1 MAELRWGQRACLPA
15 ILGVYLLLGVLFAVY
30 TPRWQAPD
38 EPAHYNYV
46 RYMAEQHRF
55 PLLKP
60 GDFPAAY
67 LEEIK
72 EAKFPPE
79 MSIAPIRYEF
89 HQPPLY
95 YLLLVPLYQVF
106 DGALVPLRLAS
117 VLLGGLVLVV
127 VYWSVE
133 ALVPR
138 RPSLALGTTAV
149 AAFLPMHVALN
160 AAVNNDVLA
169 ELLLALALLL
179 VIRYLKAGPGL
190 VGHRIR
196 LLVLLGVTTGLG
208 LVTKSSLYIL
218 LPFVLLAVAVR
229 HLWLDRQ
236 AAVAPAGAMAPHAA
250 HPRLLGASAAYLLP
264 AVGLALPWWVRNV
277 ALYGGLDIL
286 GLARHEQVVVGQL
299 RSAEFVAE
307 FGLGRLL
314 HDLVVTT
321 FQSFWGQF
329 GWMGVLLDQR
339 LYQALAVLSVLAAA
353 GLVLWLARRTLRAER
368 FRGPATAEAVATN
381 QDLGT
386 VRRVRF
392 SGQPVDE
399 EHFSGSSTAEAV
411 TTNEDPASAGGNHFG
426 SLSLDPW
433 QVAAVGL
440 LVLWGLLTVAS
451 YLWYNMTF
459 LQHQGRYLF
468 RALIPIGLALA
479 LGWREALRRESAL
492 PLAALFLLSGLA
504 LRGLGWVGNWPLLMW
519 VAMVALLAVR
529 RVLPRRVDPLVQA
542 APYVGLVALALA
554 SLFLFVVPQLAN

>member
-1 MAELRWGQRACLPA
+1 MADLRRGQRACLPA
-15 ILGVYLLLGVLFAVY
+15 ILAVYLLLGVLFAVY
-30 TPRWQAPD
+30 TPDWQAPD

-46 RYMAEQHRF
+46 RYLAEQHRF

-72 EAKFPPE
+72 AAKFPPE

-95 YLLLVPLYQVF
+95 YLLLVPLYRAF
-106 DGALVPLRLAS
+106 DGALLPLRLAS
-117 VLLGGLVLVV
+117 VLLGSLTLVV
-127 VYWSVE
+127 IYWSVE
-133 ALVPR
+133 ALAPR
-138 RPSLALGTTAV
+138 QPSLALGTTAL
-149 AAFLPMHVALN
+149 AAFLPMHLALN

-169 ELLLALALLL
+169 EFLLALALLL
-179 VIRYLKAGPGL
+179 LIRYLKAGPGL
-190 VGHRIR
+190 AGDRIR

-229 HLWLDRQ
+229 HLGLDRQ
-236 AAVAPAGAMAPHAA
+236 AAAASAGRAAGATEPAVTPAPAMTPPAA
-250 HPRLLGASAAYLLP
+250 RPRLLGEGTAYLLP

-286 GLARHEQVVVGQL
+286 GLARHDQVVVGQL
-299 RSAEFVAE
+299 RTVEFVAQ

-339 LYQALAVLSVLAAA
+339 LYQALVVLTALAAA
-353 GLVLWLARRTLRAER
+353 GLVLWLAR
-368 FRGPATAEAVATN
+368 
-381 QDLGT
+381 T
-386 VRRVRF
+386 VRSNSF
-392 SGQPVDE
+392 G
-399 EHFSGSSTAEAV
+399 GSSTAEAV
-411 TTNEDPASAGGNHFG
+411 TTNPNR
-426 SLSLDPW
+426 W

-468 RALIPIGLALA
+468 RALLPIGLALA
-479 LGWREALRRESAL
+479 LGWRQALRRESAL
-492 PLAALFLLSGLA
+492 PLAVLFLLSGLA

-519 VAMVALLAVR
+519 GAMAALLAVR
-529 RVLPRRVDPLVQA
+529 RVLPRRLDPAVQA
-542 APYVGLVALALA
+542 SPYVALVVVALA
-554 SLFLFVVPQLAN
+554 SLFLFVVPQLAA

>member
-1 MAELRWGQRACLPA
+1 MAEVRWGQRACLPA
-15 ILGVYLLLGVLFAVY
+15 ILAVYLLLGVLFAVY
-30 TPRWQAPD
+30 TPHWQAPD

-46 RYMAEQHRF
+46 RYLAEQHRF

-72 EAKFPPE
+72 AAKFPPE

-95 YLLLVPLYQVF
+95 YLLLVPLYQIF
-106 DGALVPLRLAS
+106 DGALLPLRLAS
-117 VLLGGLVLVV
+117 VFLGGLALVV

-133 ALVPR
+133 ALAPR
-138 RPSLALGTTAV
+138 RPSLALGTTAAV
-149 AAFLPMHVALN
+149 AFLPMHLALN

-190 VGHRIR
+190 AGHRIR

-218 LPFVLLAVAVR
+218 LPFVL
-229 HLWLDRQ
+229 
-236 AAVAPAGAMAPHAA
+236 AAVAARHLVLDRATADT
-250 HPRLLGASAAYLLP
+250 GASRATAVMEPGGALAPAIAPAPRPGLLRAGAAYLLP
-264 AVGLALPWWVRNV
+264 AVAMALPWWVRNLAV
-277 ALYGGLDIL
+277 YGGLDIL
-286 GLARHEQVVVGQL
+286 GLARHEQVVAGQL
-299 RSAEFVAE
+299 RTAAFVAE
-307 FGLGRLL
+307 NGLGRLV

-339 LYQALAVLSVLAAA
+339 LYQALAALSVLAVA
-353 GLVLWLARRTLRAER
+353 GLVFWLARTVGSNR
-368 FRGPATAEAVATN
+368 FSGSSTAEAATTN
-381 QDLGT
+381 LDRVS

-392 SGQPVDE
+392 SGQAADRE
-399 EHFSGSSTAEAV
+399 RF
-411 TTNEDPASAGGNHFG
+411 GGP
-426 SLSLDPW
+426 SPEPW
-433 QVAAVGL
+433 QVAAVGM

-468 RALIPIGLALA
+468 RALLPIGLALA
-479 LGWREALRRESAL
+479 LGWRQALRRESAL

-504 LRGLGWVGNWPLLMW
+504 LRALGRVGNWPLLVW
-519 VAMVALLAVR
+519 VALAALLVVR
-529 RVLPRRVDPLVQA
+529 RVLPRRLDPLVQA
-542 APYVGLVALALA
+542 APYLALVALALA
-554 SLFLFVVPQLAN
+554 SLFLFVVPQLAS